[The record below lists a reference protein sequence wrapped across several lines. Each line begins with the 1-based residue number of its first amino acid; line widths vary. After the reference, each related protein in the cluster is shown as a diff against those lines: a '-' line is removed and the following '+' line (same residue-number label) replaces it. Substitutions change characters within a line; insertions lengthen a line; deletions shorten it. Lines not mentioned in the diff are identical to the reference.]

1 MVQPGPSADLQ
12 TGMVYEQLEKEAAVS
27 RTLCVFDR
35 FWWLM
40 SESVAG
46 TNELETVF
54 DSCSDKASHKILADK
69 MLLEQKDT

>member
-1 MVQPGPSADLQ
+1 
-12 TGMVYEQLEKEAAVS
+12 
-27 RTLCVFDR
+27 
-35 FWWLM
+35 M